1 MSSLSSVFN
10 SCSALFTI
18 DIYKKYYPQCSEKKL
33 VVVGQIAT
41 VVLVILGLAWIP
53 MLNIIEGGLFQKLQS
68 IQAYI
73 APPIAALL
81 TGAFIG
87 VVRLVL
93 ELNKS
98 ALDVNGFFY
107 YVADINFLHFALI
120 MFVLCSIIL
129 VGVSLLT
136 KSDENPNLHL
146 VTYSASS
153 LGYKRINALL
163 TAGLLLIVGVIWI
176 VFS

>member
-1 MSSLSSVFN
+1 
-10 SCSALFTI
+10 
-18 DIYKKYYPQCSEKKL
+18 
-33 VVVGQIAT
+33 
-41 VVLVILGLAWIP
+41 
-53 MLNIIEGGLFQKLQS
+53 
-68 IQAYI
+68 
-73 APPIAALL
+73 
-81 TGAFIG
+81 
-87 VVRLVL
+87 
-93 ELNKS
+93 
-98 ALDVNGFFY
+98 
-107 YVADINFLHFALI
+107 VADINFLHFALI